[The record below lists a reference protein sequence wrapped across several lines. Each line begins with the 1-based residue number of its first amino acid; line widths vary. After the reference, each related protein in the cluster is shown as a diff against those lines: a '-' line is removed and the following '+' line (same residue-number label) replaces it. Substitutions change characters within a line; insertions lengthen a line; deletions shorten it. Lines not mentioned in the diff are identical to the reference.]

1 MLKSS
6 GPLRSSQIRPPRR
19 TERKHSSLPQESM
32 KCLNNRAESHLTGLV
47 EQENDV
53 AGNGAWVNQ
62 GFCDTPLPIPRVV
75 STIYS
80 PNPLFQ
86 GSMDSAYRVESIG
99 PLPEAPPPPHTDQS
113 LVKKRRGCCSLI
125 KGQNLQTPEPLA
137 LYVISLASF
146 PSINATKM
154 LLGLS
159 LLFRKLCY
167 GELTIM
173 IMGFSP

>member
-6 GPLRSSQIRPPRR
+6 GPLRSAQIRPPRR
-19 TERKHSSLPQESM
+19 TERKRSSLPQESM

-47 EQENDV
+47 EQEND
-53 AGNGAWVNQ
+53 GAWVNQ

-86 GSMDSAYRVESIG
+86 DPMDSAYRVESIG

-113 LVKKRRGCCSLI
+113 RVKKRRGCCSLI
-125 KGQNLQTPEPLA
+125 KGQNLQTPAPLA

-146 PSINATKM
+146 PNINATKM

-173 IMGFSP
+173 IMGFSVF

>member
-1 MLKSS
+1 
-6 GPLRSSQIRPPRR
+6 
-19 TERKHSSLPQESM
+19 M

-62 GFCDTPLPIPRVV
+62 GFCDTPLPIPRMV

-86 GSMDSAYRVESIG
+86 DSMDSVYKMESIG
-99 PLPEAPPPPHTDQS
+99 PLPEAPPPLPPHTDQS
-113 LVKKRRGCCSLI
+113 LAKKRRGCCSLI

-137 LYVISLASF
+137 LYAISLASF
-146 PSINATKM
+146 PNINATKM

-159 LLFRKLCY
+159 LLFRKLCF

-173 IMGFSP
+173 TMGFSPYIESVF